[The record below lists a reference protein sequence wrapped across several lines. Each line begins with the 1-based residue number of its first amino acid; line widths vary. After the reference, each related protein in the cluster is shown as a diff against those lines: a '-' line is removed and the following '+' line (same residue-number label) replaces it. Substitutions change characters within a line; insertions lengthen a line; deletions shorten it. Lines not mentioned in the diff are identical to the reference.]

1 MGPVRSDVELMTVR
15 VDWKV
20 AFSDRPG
27 PAIFHTWSG
36 RLAPIQRPIPI
47 PRVRGLGSFAVSS

>member
-20 AFSDRPG
+20 EFANRPG
-27 PAIFHTWSG
+27 PAIFHTWSI
-36 RLAPIQRPIPI
+36 RLAPTQRPIHI
-47 PRVRGLGSFAVSS
+47 PMVGGLGDFAVSS